1 MYFLSEQF
9 SDKFNKLYT
18 KSINDN
24 KIDKDDYNEL
34 VKVYEEYKKNKKNIL
49 SVF

>member
-1 MYFLSEQF
+1 MYILSKQF

-24 KIDKDDYNEL
+24 KIVNDEYNEL
-34 VKVYEEYKKNKKNIL
+34 VMVYEEYKRDKKSKL
-49 SVF
+49 S